1 MYEEFYGL
9 REKPF
14 SVQPDPDF
22 LFLTRRHG
30 LAYSMMEYSVHNRAA
45 LSVICG
51 EIGCGKTTLIQHL
64 INQLGADVTVGVINN
79 THPDIA
85 NLLEWIM
92 LAFGLPY
99 EGLSQVSCYAKFQQ
113 FLVSEYNAGRRVL
126 LVVDEAQNLTPAALE
141 SLRMLSNINV
151 GKDQLLQIML
161 VGQPQLRD
169 LLQRPELR
177 QVAQRVSAH
186 FFIPP
191 LEPPEVERYIRARL
205 RHAGREAP
213 LFTLKACARIAEAS
227 KGIPRSINILCDTA
241 LVYGFSAG
249 LEWIDDEVIDEVL
262 QDQLEFGAL
271 PALELQD

>member
-14 SVQPDPDF
+14 SIQPDPDF